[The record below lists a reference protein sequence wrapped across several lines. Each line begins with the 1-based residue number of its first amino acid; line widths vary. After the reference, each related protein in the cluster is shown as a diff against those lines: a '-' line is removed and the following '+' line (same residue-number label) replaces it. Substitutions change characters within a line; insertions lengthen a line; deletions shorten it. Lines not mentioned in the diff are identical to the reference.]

1 MKLAK
6 DNGFT
11 DIAVGAPI
19 TVTYSATL
27 NKDAAVGVDPD
38 GNNKNSAKVEWG
50 TKSETDFDG
59 SSLPDETHTYTFD
72 FKIKKTDDAQPTANP
87 LADAEF
93 QIKKGDEGTPMN
105 LVVVSE
111 GSEDAPL
118 VVRPAI
124 SPRTTTPRR
133 RKFLRPKVVSL
144 RSRVSMRVP
153 TNWSKPR
160 PLMDTTSSRTRS
172 RS

>member
-1 MKLAK
+1 MQTRSATKLTITLKDLVKLAK

-72 FKIKKTDDAQPTANP
+72 FKSRR
-87 LADAEF
+87 
-93 QIKKGDEGTPMN
+93 PMM
-105 LVVVSE
+105 LS
-111 GSEDAPL
+111 
-118 VVRPAI
+118 RPPI
-124 SPRTTTPRR
+124 LWLTLNFRLRR
-133 RKFLRPKVVSL
+133 ATKARP
-144 RSRVSMRVP
+144 
-153 TNWSKPR
+153 
-160 PLMDTTSSRTRS
+160 
-172 RS
+172 